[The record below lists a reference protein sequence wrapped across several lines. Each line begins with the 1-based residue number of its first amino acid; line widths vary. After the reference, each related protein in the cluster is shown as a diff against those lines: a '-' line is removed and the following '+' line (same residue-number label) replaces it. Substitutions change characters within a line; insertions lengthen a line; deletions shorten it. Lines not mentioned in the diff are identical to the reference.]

1 MPLLFEIEEEQTVS
15 TPQIEVKNGDLW
27 QLGEHRLLC
36 GDCTV
41 KENIDLLMNSNKA
54 DMVFTDPPYGINI
67 VAKNGQVGGGK
78 LAKNQIY
85 MPIKNDDTIDTAKN
99 FYELIKDCKKILL
112 WGGVII
118 FYLFYLMVIG

>member
-54 DMVFTDPPYGINI
+54 DMVFTDPPYNVDYSSKKQFLNSIDNRIEAKIINDNLDKE
-67 VAKNGQVGGGK
+67 KNPRAFVQCFY
-78 LAKNQIY
+78 QIHQ
-85 MPIKNDDTIDTAKN
+85 
-99 FYELIKDCKKILL
+99 FLILIQNS
-112 WGGVII
+112 
-118 FYLFYLMVIG
+118 